1 MEDKK
6 KYIIIGGVAI
16 LVIVIASVV
25 GIFLYKTSSNNKV
38 KSTLKEEIN
47 YIMKNISDLNKSTY
61 KYLLISSNKD
71 KNSNNAKKPVDTN
84 VDFYFDLDITKSLN
98 KSQNRKIFTIENA
111 LNNSEISF
119 TTSRDTENRY
129 HEASFKYKNENER
142 LNTNFYFNNNNMYV
156 YAKDFLDKHVS
167 VINENSTKL
176 EKYALHLV
184 NSELSLTD
192 INSLLSVVKDTVDD
206 VKIND
211 KLSSTKENVNINNT
225 VKEVVKDKLLVDNE
239 LAVRFTSKL
248 IENIVDNPK
257 ALSIINK
264 VEGSENI
271 SDTKT
276 ILLKEYSLLNN
287 GQKRIFKENE
297 NICINT
303 YTEGFFPSFIM
314 QQIEHN
320 VDENLNE
327 SFAFLKYNINGY
339 KEHFSFGKG
348 NYNVVLDVQ
357 KLELSKHKLNITV
370 KENELDKYFAE
381 ISGVISPKKVD
392 ITYNLKSQDLNILNG
407 KVEYSQSLESKT
419 KNSKLRIE
427 FNAENIDYGKGK
439 VEISTATRIRNT
451 LRKHEIKNETKY
463 EDLSEGDKNQIKIT
477 TLKKLPNIYT
487 LIKWK

>member
-1 MEDKK
+1 M
-6 KYIIIGGVAI
+6 
-16 LVIVIASVV
+16 
-25 GIFLYKTSSNNKV
+25 
-38 KSTLKEEIN
+38 
-47 YIMKNISDLNKSTY
+47 
-61 KYLLISSNKD
+61 
-71 KNSNNAKKPVDTN
+71 
-84 VDFYFDLDITKSLN
+84 
-98 KSQNRKIFTIENA
+98 
-111 LNNSEISF
+111 
-119 TTSRDTENRY
+119 
-129 HEASFKYKNENER
+129 
-142 LNTNFYFNNNNMYV
+142 
-156 YAKDFLDKHVS
+156 
-167 VINENSTKL
+167 
-176 EKYALHLV
+176 
-184 NSELSLTD
+184 
-192 INSLLSVVKDTVDD
+192 
-206 VKIND
+206 
-211 KLSSTKENVNINNT
+211 
-225 VKEVVKDKLLVDNE
+225 VDNE

-297 NICINT
+297 NISINT
-303 YTEGFFPSFIM
+303 YTEGFLPSFLM

-370 KENELDKYFAE
+370 KKNELDKYFAE

-392 ITYNLKSQDLNILNG
+392 ITYDLKSQDLNILNG